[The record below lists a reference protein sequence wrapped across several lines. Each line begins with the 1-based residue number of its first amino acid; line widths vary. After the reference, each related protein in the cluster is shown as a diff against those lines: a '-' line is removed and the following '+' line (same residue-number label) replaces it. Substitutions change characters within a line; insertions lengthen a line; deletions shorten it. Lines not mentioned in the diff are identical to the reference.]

1 MHSQP
6 RINQSLLHSTPER
19 KKSAPSGRLKL
30 ATAISFCLILITVC
44 ATLLFTSPAVRA
56 LAAGQT
62 LSQAIAINGTPGNQQ
77 ATLTWTADP
86 NATSYTIEQTDLVT
100 GQVQQLP
107 DVITTTS
114 FTASSLATGHWYRFR
129 VIPVN
134 GTTQGTPSAPIDVRT
149 TGFLGSYLSYY
160 VLGDSYSAG
169 EGSPPYS
176 GAKGCYRSTHSY
188 AYLLGAGIP
197 TPTMIACSGAV
208 TNDID
213 KTVQNSGLPGTQL
226 QQLKSGSLNNA
237 LITLTIGGNDVGFAS
252 ELENCI
258 AGLSSC
264 TSRQASISQ
273 KITALEPRLV
283 QVYQEIRQ
291 AAPGADI
298 FVLGYP
304 LLLAASNIADC
315 HNPIVHVG
323 LSGSEMTM
331 IRELAGQLD
340 QVIAQAAAQAGVV
353 AVTSEVEQAFA
364 GHEACT
370 ANESDEWINE
380 ITGLNALAHGSF
392 HPNLSG
398 YHADASA
405 LNSRRNSFYQS
416 GMVRLP

>member
-1 MHSQP
+1 MLKKFKAP
-6 RINQSLLHSTPER
+6 AIISL
-19 KKSAPSGRLKL
+19 
-30 ATAISFCLILITVC
+30 CLTLIIVC
-44 ATLLFTSPAVRA
+44 ASLLFTGPIAHA
-56 LAAGQT
+56 LAAAAQ
-62 LSQAIAINGTPGNQQ
+62 SIAVTGAPGNQQ
-77 ATLTWTADP
+77 ASLSWTADP

-100 GQVQQLP
+100 GQAQQLP
-107 DVITTTS
+107 DVVTTTS
-114 FTASSLATGHWYRFR
+114 FTATSLATGHWYRFQ

-134 GTTQGTPSAPIDVRT
+134 GTTQGTPSAPIDIRT
-149 TGFLGSYLSYY
+149 TGFRGSYDFYY
-160 VLGDSYSAG
+160 TLGDSYSAG

-176 GAKGCYRSTHSY
+176 GVTGCYRSTHSY

-208 TNDID
+208 TDDID
-213 KTVQNSGLPGTQL
+213 KTVQHSNLPGTQL
-226 QQLKSGSLNNA
+226 QQLKSSPLSNA
-237 LITLTIGGNDVGFAS
+237 LITFTIGGNDIGFAS

-258 AGLSSC
+258 VSFSSC
-264 TSRQASISQ
+264 TSHKASLSQ

-298 FVLGYP
+298 IVLGYP
-304 LLLAASNIADC
+304 LLLAAANIADC
-315 HNPIVHVG
+315 HNPIIHTG

-331 IRELAGQLD
+331 IRDLATQLD
-340 QVIAQAAAQAGVV
+340 QVIAQAAGQAGVV
-353 AVTSEVEQAFA
+353 AATTEVEQAFA

-370 ANESDEWINE
+370 ANESNEWINE

-405 LNSRRNSFYQS
+405 LNARRNSFYQS
-416 GMVRLP
+416 GMVRFP

>member
-6 RINQSLLHSTPER
+6 RMAQRLLHSMPWK
-19 KKSAPSGRLKL
+19 KKSATSGKFKL
-30 ATAISFCLILITVC
+30 TTAIFFCLILTTVC
-44 ATLLFTSPAVRA
+44 ATLFFTSPIMRA
-56 LAAGQT
+56 LAAAQ
-62 LSQAIAINGTPGNQQ
+62 SSIAISGTPGNQQ
-77 ATLTWTADP
+77 ASLTWTADP
-86 NATSYTIEQTDLVT
+86 NATSYTVEQTDLVT

-134 GTTQGTPSAPIDVRT
+134 GTTQGTPSAPIDIRT
-149 TGFLGSYLSYY
+149 TGFRGSYDFYY
-160 VLGDSYSAG
+160 VLGDSYSSG

-176 GAKGCYRSTHSY
+176 GATGCYRSTHSY
-188 AYLLGAGIP
+188 AYLLGTGIP

-226 QQLKSGSLNNA
+226 QQLKSSPLNNA
-237 LITLTIGGNDVGFAS
+237 LITLTIGGNDVGFAN

-258 AGLSSC
+258 VSFSSC

-298 FVLGYP
+298 IVLGYP
-304 LLLAASNIADC
+304 LLLAAANIADC

-331 IRELAGQLD
+331 IRELAGQMD

-353 AVTSEVEQAFA
+353 AASSQVEQAFA

-370 ANESDEWINE
+370 ANQSNEWINE
-380 ITGLNALAHGSF
+380 ITGINALIHGSF

-405 LNSRRNSFYQS
+405 LNSRRTSFYQS